1 MKTFVVLFILSIS
14 FSLGAQ
20 EKSERV
26 AVKSGQIRYELTGST
41 KGTKTIWWD
50 NYGDKSYEEIKSTSE
65 IKMFGMVNKEEVHT
79 VTIMIGDKFWSANLL
94 DNTGQKGTMPYYDAA
109 QEIAEEMSDAEAKQ
123 LEQQLMDA
131 LGGEKLG
138 SETFLNRKCEV
149 MKLLGAKAWV
159 YKGMLLKTEAKIM
172 GIEANEIAT
181 LFKENISVPA
191 SKFEPLSTI
200 NYEEVAQMQEGMFY
214 TN

>member
-1 MKTFVVLFILSIS
+1 MKKLVVLFILSIS

-20 EKSERV
+20 EKADRV
-26 AVKSGQIRYELTGST
+26 AVKSGCITYELTGST

-50 NYGDKSYEEIKSTSE
+50 SYGDKSYEEIKSTSE

-109 QEIAEEMSDAEAKQ
+109 KEIAEDMSDEEVRQ

-138 SETFLNRKCEV
+138 SETFMGRKCEV
-149 MKLLGAKAWV
+149 MKIMGAKAWV
-159 YKGMLLKTEAKIM
+159 YKGLLLKSEARIM

-181 LFKENISVPA
+181 LFKENMSVPA
-191 SKFEPLSTI
+191 SKFEPLSNI
-200 NYEEVAQMQEGMFY
+200 NYEEVDQLQGGMF
-214 TN
+214 

>member
-1 MKTFVVLFILSIS
+1 MKALVILFILAFSL
-14 FSLGAQ
+14 SLGAE
-20 EKSERV
+20 EKADRV
-26 AVKSGQIRYELTGST
+26 AVKSGHITYELTGST

-94 DNTGQKGTMPYYDAA
+94 DHTGQKGTMPYYDAA
-109 QEIAEEMSDAEAKQ
+109 QEIAEDMSDAEAKQ

-138 SETFLNRKCEV
+138 PEIFLNRTCEV
-149 MKLLGAKAWV
+149 MKIMGAKAWV
-159 YKGMLLKTEAKIM
+159 YKGMLLRTEAKIM

-181 LFKENISVPA
+181 VFKENISVPA
-191 SKFEPLSTI
+191 SKFKPLSTI
-200 NYEEVAQMQEGMFY
+200 NYEEVAQMQEGMF
-214 TN
+214 

>member
-1 MKTFVVLFILSIS
+1 MKTFVILFLLTFSLSI
-14 FSLGAQ
+14 GAQ
-20 EKSERV
+20 EKGDRV
-26 AVKSGQIRYELTGST
+26 AVKSGHITYELTGST

-79 VTIMIGDKFWSANLL
+79 VNIMIGDKFWSANLL
-94 DNTGQKGTMPYYDAA
+94 DNTGQKGTTPYYDVS
-109 QEIAEEMSDAEAKQ
+109 QEIAEDMSDAEAKQ

-138 SETFLNRKCEV
+138 SETFLDRKCEV
-149 MKLLGAKAWV
+149 MKLLGAKAWI
-159 YKGMLLKTEAKIM
+159 YKGLLLKSEARIM

-191 SKFEPLSTI
+191 SKFKPLSNI
-200 NYEEVAQMQEGMFY
+200 NYEDIAQMQEGMF
-214 TN
+214 